1 METFYLQ
8 IEVQKEQ
15 TELLE
20 GQRSGYEDDYP
31 TEQDVRTAAP
41 NICQWLFAG
50 RPVKAYLI
58 INRHSAEG
66 NEPCDKELIYEQ

>member
-31 TEQDVRTAAP
+31 TEQEVRTAAP
-41 NICQWLFAG
+41 NTLSINSSFTFFINEI
-50 RPVKAYLI
+50 RYHKRRSHIFSRYL
-58 INRHSAEG
+58 
-66 NEPCDKELIYEQ
+66 

>member
-20 GQRSGYEDDYP
+20 GQAEGMTIEFD
-31 TEQDVRTAAP
+31 TEQEIRDSAESLCKWMYH
-41 NICQWLFAG
+41 NKS
-50 RPVKAYLI
+50 VKAYMI